1 MNRASL
7 PKLSGRILSWLDD
20 ERPDQ
25 GPLVSTLRRLLRITF
40 IALREFHR
48 NDLSLRASA
57 LTLTILLS
65 LVPIL
70 AMSAAVIKGLGGDN
84 HLRQMAYDSLAI
96 LEQQSPVPLVPG
108 TAPVPLE
115 TTLFDH
121 LRSAVDTTFDYVERT
136 NFATL
141 GTIGTLA
148 LIFSIMLVLH
158 QIEGAMNTI
167 WQVAAGRSFLRKLS
181 DYITL
186 LVLMPLAVNIGF
198 AASAFIERPELLTRL
213 DAYIPVLWLQGQLL
227 KAIPIIIITLTLWII
242 YLFFPN
248 TRVRTVP
255 AFAGALAAAV
265 CWFAAQ
271 SFFVSMQVGVSN
283 YNAIYGSFASLPLL
297 LLWIHFVWL
306 VILAGAQ
313 LACTFQMITPF
324 RLSPPT
330 APSSQRLDAAFA
342 VMIEVQRAFERQH
355 ALTDAELAQQLAGH
369 DGETIRA
376 VTDDLSRAGLLH
388 RSVTDGRLLPAGPAD
403 VFRPSELVAL
413 FSGQE
418 SSDTTTTHQ

>member
-1 MNRASL
+1 MNGAFPS
-7 PKLSGRILSWLDD
+7 KLSGHILSWLDD
-20 ERPDQ
+20 ERSDQ
-25 GPLVSTLRRLLRITF
+25 GPLVSILRRFLRITA
-40 IALREFHR
+40 IAIREFHR
-48 NDLSLRASA
+48 NDLWLRASA

-96 LEQQSPVPLVPG
+96 LEQQAVPLVPG
-108 TAPVPLE
+108 TTPAISE
-115 TTLFDH
+115 ATLFEH
-121 LRSAVDTTFDYVERT
+121 LREAVDTTFDYVERT
-136 NFATL
+136 DFATL
-141 GTIGTLA
+141 GTIGTLV
-148 LIFSIMLVLH
+148 LIFSVMLVLD

-198 AASAFIERPELLTRL
+198 AASALIERPELLTRL
-213 DAYIPVLWLQGQLL
+213 GAYIPVLWLQGQLL
-227 KAIPIIIITLTLWII
+227 KAIPIFIITLTLWII

-248 TRVRTVP
+248 TRVRTMP
-255 AFAGALAAAV
+255 AFTGAFAAAV

-271 SFFVSMQVGVSN
+271 SFFVSMQIGVSR
-283 YNAIYGSFASLPLL
+283 YNAIYGSFASLPLF

-313 LACTFQMITPF
+313 LACTIQNIATL
-324 RLSPPT
+324 RLIPP
-330 APSSQRLDAAFA
+330 AAQPSQRLDAAFA
-342 VMIEVQRAFERQH
+342 VMIEVQRAFEEQH
-355 ALTDAELAQQLAGH
+355 ALTDAELAQQLTGH
-369 DGETIRA
+369 DRETIRT
-376 VTDDLSRAGLLH
+376 VLDDLSGAGLLH
-388 RSVTDGRLLPAGPAD
+388 RSDSDGRLLPAGPAD
-403 VFRPSELVAL
+403 AFRPSELVAL

-418 SSDTTTTHQ
+418 SSDNTTTHQ

>member
-1 MNRASL
+1 MS
-7 PKLSGRILSWLDD
+7 PVFSPQLSGRILSWLDD
-20 ERPDQ
+20 GRADQRPI
-25 GPLVSTLRRLLRITF
+25 VSTLRRFLRVAA

-96 LEQQSPVPLVPG
+96 LEQQTVPLVPDS
-108 TAPVPLE
+108 APTPSE

-121 LRSAVDTTFDYVERT
+121 LRAAVDTTFDYVDRT
-136 NFATL
+136 DFATL

-148 LIFSIMLVLH
+148 LIFSVMLVLH

-198 AASAFIERPELLTRL
+198 AASALIERPELLTRL

-255 AFAGALAAAV
+255 AFAGAIAAAV

-271 SFFVSMQVGVSN
+271 SLFVSMQVGVSR
-283 YNAIYGSFASLPLL
+283 YNAIYGSFASLPLF

-313 LACTFQMITPF
+313 LAWTIQNIAAL
-324 RLSPPT
+324 RLIRPT
-330 APSSQRLDAAFA
+330 APPSQRLDAAFA
-342 VMIEVQRAFERQH
+342 VMIEVQRAFEERH
-355 ALTDAELAQQLAGH
+355 TLTDAELANQLAGH
-369 DGETIRA
+369 DRETIRT
-376 VTDDLSRAGLLH
+376 VLDDLSGAGLLH
-388 RSVTDGRLLPAGPAD
+388 RSDSDGRLLPAGPAD

-413 FSGQE
+413 FSRQK
-418 SSDTTTTHQ
+418 SSGNTITHQ

>member
-1 MNRASL
+1 MSGTF
-7 PKLSGRILSWLDD
+7 LSNIADGVFAWVDGESS
-20 ERPDQ
+20 DQ
-25 GPLVSTLRRLLRITF
+25 GPLSSTLRRFLRIAVFT
-40 IALREFHR
+40 LRGFHR

-96 LEQQSPVPLVPG
+96 LEQQAVPIVPG
-108 TAPVPLE
+108 TAPATSE

-121 LRSAVDTTFDYVERT
+121 LRAAVDTTFDYVERT

-141 GTIGTLA
+141 GTIGTFA
-148 LIFSIMLVLH
+148 LIFSVMLVLH

-198 AASAFIERPELLTRL
+198 AASAFIARPDLLARL

-227 KAIPIIIITLTLWII
+227 KAIPIVIITLTLWII

-248 TRVRTVP
+248 TRVRTLP
-255 AFAGALAAAV
+255 AFAGAIAAAV

-271 SFFVSMQVGVSN
+271 SLFVSMQIGVSR
-283 YNAIYGSFASLPLL
+283 YNAIYGSFASLPLF

-313 LACTFQMITPF
+313 LAWTIQNIATLRLTP
-324 RLSPPT
+324 PAAQP
-330 APSSQRLDAAFA
+330 SQRLDAAFA

-355 ALTDAELAQQLAGH
+355 ALTDAELARQLSGH
-369 DGETIRA
+369 DQEIVRT
-376 VTDDLSRAGLLH
+376 VLDDLSRAGLLH
-388 RSVTDGRLLPAGPAD
+388 RSDSDGRLLPAGPAD
-403 VFRPSELVAL
+403 AFRPSELVAL
-413 FSGQE
+413 FSGQG
-418 SSDTTTTHQ
+418 SPDPTKRHQ